1 MEYLVRQL
9 FITPVL
15 WAALPTEPGSRRMWV
30 ECQQQEVHAWNSFDL
45 ICFPNYISIGNNANF
60 MQARRSEDRFSIS
73 GFKSNGEPAREDPS
87 GLKRALEILPMS
99 PCRRYARSRVV
110 QSDEVCLSMTDRQ
123 TGSCVARCICGSPNN
138 QILHPPLN
146 PTCYGH
152 W

>member
-1 MEYLVRQL
+1 
-9 FITPVL
+9 
-15 WAALPTEPGSRRMWV
+15 
-30 ECQQQEVHAWNSFDL
+30 
-45 ICFPNYISIGNNANF
+45 

-123 TGSCVARCICGSPNN
+123 GVVWQGASVGLQTIRSFTH
-138 QILHPPLN
+138 L
-146 PTCYGH
+146 
-152 W
+152 